1 MPQMLQ
7 KFGDIDDGEA
17 DAPAPRMARVVKATK
32 KSPEDLAALQT
43 WADTAP
49 IGAEKEFQVP
59 LGSACTCSSWEVMIL
74 MSLVISKIRSTFSRE
89 RLSAGFFQ

>member
-1 MPQMLQ
+1 MLQ

-49 IGAEKEFQVP
+49 IGAEEGVP
-59 LGSACTCSSWEVMIL
+59 GAI
-74 MSLVISKIRSTFSRE
+74 
-89 RLSAGFFQ
+89 GFCLHL

>member
-1 MPQMLQ
+1 MLQ

-43 WADTAP
+43 WADT
-49 IGAEKEFQVP
+49 KLMLVKNVP
-59 LGSACTCSSWEVMIL
+59 
-74 MSLVISKIRSTFSRE
+74 K
-89 RLSAGFFQ
+89 

>member
-32 KSPEDLAALQT
+32 KSPEDLAALQN

-49 IGAEKEFQVP
+49 IGAEKELQVP
-59 LGSACTCSSWEVMIL
+59 LDSVCGSCELCSDVLIVML
-74 MSLVISKIRSTFSRE
+74 MSLAMSMMKSTF
-89 RLSAGFFQ
+89 LVFN